1 MSVIARRCLR
11 QALATMKLAENE
23 SLRRSLLCGPSSVT
37 DTQNV
42 MNTMTQFSIGRR
54 TFATSYLDKTEVT
67 DRVLNVVKNF
77 DKVDQSKVRL
87 HDSMR
92 LV

>member
-1 MSVIARRCLR
+1 
-11 QALATMKLAENE
+11 MKLAENE
-23 SLRRSLLCGPSSVT
+23 SLRRSLLCGPSSVS
-37 DTQNV
+37 DTQTV
-42 MNTMTQFSIGRR
+42 INTMANFSIGRR

-87 HDSMR
+87 H
-92 LV
+92 